1 MPPTSSKLPFWASI
15 LALVLALVSLC
26 AGWFVPYASLLC
38 PLIAIVLA
46 VFGLKSQRKAVSIV
60 ALVLSSLSFCILA
73 GVGWFFWSS
82 PEYGTG
88 MSELGKALE
97 SLFQTILQLIKTI
110 LRIP

>member
-1 MPPTSSKLPFWASI
+1 MPTTPSKLPFWLSI
-15 LALVLALVSLC
+15 LALVLTLVSLC

-60 ALVLSSLSFCILA
+60 ALVLSIVSFCILG
-73 GVGWFFWSS
+73 GVGWFFWSA
-82 PEYGTG
+82 PEYTTA
-88 MSELGKALE
+88 MNELGKSLG